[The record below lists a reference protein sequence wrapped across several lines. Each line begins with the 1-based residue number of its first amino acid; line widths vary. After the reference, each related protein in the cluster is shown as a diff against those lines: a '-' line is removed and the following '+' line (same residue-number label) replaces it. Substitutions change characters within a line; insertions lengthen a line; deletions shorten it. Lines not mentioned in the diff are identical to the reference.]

1 MDEAVGQGWRSFA
14 GVLIMVAGF
23 FNIIDGLVAV
33 INANR
38 IQGVTNGNA
47 TLPITNNVSRWG
59 WVVLIVGI
67 VMVLA
72 AFGIFSGATWARVVG
87 VAVAGINLLVQF
99 TYLAHFPFWSF
110 TMILLD
116 VLVIY
121 GLIVHGGVETEAP
134 RRT

>member
-23 FNIIDGLVAV
+23 FNVIDGLVAI

-47 TLPITNNVSRWG
+47 TLPITDNVSRWG

-72 AFGIFSGATWARVVG
+72 AFGIFSGATWARVAG
-87 VAVAGINLLVQF
+87 VAVAGLNLLVQF

>member
-14 GVLIMVAGF
+14 GILIMVAGF

-38 IQGVTNGNA
+38 IAGVSNGHA
-47 TLPITNNVSRWG
+47 TLPVTDNVKTWG

-72 AFGIFSGATWARVVG
+72 AFGIFSGATWARIVG
-87 VAVAGINLLVQF
+87 VSLAGLNMLVQF
-99 TYLAHFPFWSF
+99 TYLAHYPFWSF

-121 GLIVHGGVETEAP
+121 ALVVYGGVDTEVP

>member
-1 MDEAVGQGWRSFA
+1 MDDALGSGWRSFA
-14 GVLIMVAGF
+14 GILIMVAGF

-38 IQGVTNGNA
+38 IAGVANGHA
-47 TLPITNNVSRWG
+47 TLPVTDNVKNWG
-59 WVVLIVGI
+59 WLVLIVGI

-87 VAVAGINLLVQF
+87 VAVAGLNMLVQF

-121 GLIVHGGVETEAP
+121 ALVVYGGTETGTAS
-134 RRT
+134 RT

>member
-14 GVLIMVAGF
+14 GILIMVAGF

-38 IQGVTNGNA
+38 IAGVTNGHA
-47 TLPITNNVSRWG
+47 TLPVTDNVKNWG
-59 WVVLIVGI
+59 WVALIVGI

-87 VAVAGINLLVQF
+87 IVVAGVNMLFQF

-121 GLIVHGGVETEAP
+121 ALVVYGGVETEVA

>member
-14 GVLIMVAGF
+14 GILIMVAGF
-23 FNIIDGLVAV
+23 FNIIDGLTAV

-38 IQGVTNGNA
+38 IAGVTNGHA
-47 TLPITNNVSRWG
+47 TLPVTSSVKNWG
-59 WVVLIVGI
+59 WVALIVGV

-87 VAVAGINLLVQF
+87 VAVAGLNMLVQF

-121 GLIVHGGVETEAP
+121 ALVVYGSTETEAP

>member
-23 FNIIDGLVAV
+23 FNIIDGLVAI

-47 TLPITNNVSRWG
+47 TLPITDNVSRWG

-72 AFGIFSGATWARVVG
+72 AFGIFSGATWARVAG
-87 VAVAGINLLVQF
+87 VAVAGLNLLVQF